1 MDKSIIENVWVP
13 MRREDLSPETF
24 KTISSVLGKIQQ
36 LPLSVRRIIEMASD
50 ADIGARELAEA
61 VSSDPVMSS
70 KILMMVNSS
79 YYGLNR
85 KIDNLRLAIV
95 LLGFNE
101 VRNIALQYT
110 LRKVLPASIDNNI
123 YSTRNLWMHSYLV
136 SVCAEYLLHD
146 DDPENK
152 GAIMSMGILHDIGKF
167 ALYAIGMMFLEKGR
181 ALTPNGGTFSN
192 EGLMRA
198 EEKLFSVNH
207 AIVGAMLA
215 DKWNLSERIQ
225 SVIEFHHYP
234 IYYGFSEI
242 PPEHIREIA
251 IICLSDL
258 IANRWMHGDG
268 SVSAPQKIFFDLLN
282 LPPSID
288 SIMNEDLCEK
298 MDNAID
304 FLRHL
309 DS

>member
-1 MDKSIIENVWVP
+1 MDKTVLENVWIP
-13 MRREDLSPETF
+13 MRRANLSPETF
-24 KTISSVLGKIQQ
+24 KTVNSVLGKIQQ
-36 LPLSVRRIIEMASD
+36 LPLSVRRIIDMASD

-110 LRKVLPASIDNNI
+110 LRKVLPSSIDNNI

-136 SVCAEYLLHD
+136 SVCAEHLLND
-146 DDPENK
+146 DDPENR

-167 ALYAIGMMFLEKGR
+167 ALYAIGQMFLEKGR
-181 ALTPNGGTFSN
+181 ALTPNGGTFSS
-192 EGLMRA
+192 EGLTRA
-198 EEKLFSVNH
+198 EEKLFGVNH

-215 DKWNLSERIQ
+215 EKWNLSERIQ
-225 SVIEFHHYP
+225 SVIEMHHYP
-234 IYYGFSEI
+234 IYYGFNEI
-242 PPEHIREIA
+242 PPEHVREIT

-258 IANRWMHGDG
+258 IVNRWMHGDG
-268 SVSAPQKIFFDLLN
+268 SVNAPRKIFFDLLN

-288 SIMNEDLCEK
+288 SIMDDDLCGK
-298 MDNAID
+298 MDDAID

-309 DS
+309 DT

>member
-1 MDKSIIENVWVP
+1 MNESLIENVWVP
-13 MRREDLSPETF
+13 MRRENLPSEAI
-24 KTISSVLGKIQQ
+24 KTINSILGKIQQ

-50 ADIGARELAEA
+50 SNVGARELADA

-95 LLGFNE
+95 LLGFSE

-110 LRKVLPASIDNNI
+110 LRKVLPSILDNNI
-123 YSTRNLWMHSYLV
+123 YTTKDLWVHSYLV
-136 SVCAEYLLHD
+136 SVCAEHLLND
-146 DDPENK
+146 EDPENT

-181 ALTPNGGTFSN
+181 TLVPDGETFRD

-198 EEKLFSVNH
+198 EEKLFGVNH

-215 DKWNLSERIQ
+215 EKWNLSERIQ

-234 IYYGFSEI
+234 LFYGFNEI
-242 PPEHIREIA
+242 PPEHVRETA
-251 IICLSDL
+251 IVCLSDL
-258 IANRWMHGDG
+258 IVNKWVHGDG
-268 SVSAPQKIFFDLLN
+268 SIREPQKIFFDLLS

-288 SIMNEDLCEK
+288 SIMDEDLCEK
-298 MDNAID
+298 MDDAID

-309 DS
+309 DN